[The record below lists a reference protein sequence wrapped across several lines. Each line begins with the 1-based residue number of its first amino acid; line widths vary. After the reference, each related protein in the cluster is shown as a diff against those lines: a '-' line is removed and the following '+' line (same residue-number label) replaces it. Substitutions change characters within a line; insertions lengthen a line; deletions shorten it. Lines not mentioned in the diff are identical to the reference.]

1 MKMQMTISR
10 LKEMKTNGEK
20 IPMMTA
26 YDYTSAR
33 LLESAGIPIILVG
46 DSLGQVVLGYDSTI
60 PVTMDDILHHLK
72 AVARGV
78 EEAHIVADMPFMSYQ
93 SDPKEAIRNAG
104 SLIKEGGAQS
114 IKVEGGQH
122 ITNTVKYI
130 VDVGIPVMGHIG
142 LTPQAIN
149 QLSGYSIQGKTPET
163 AEKLMSD
170 AFALEKAGA
179 YAIVLELVPDELA
192 KEITGS
198 LSIPTIGI
206 GAGNDCDGQVQVFH
220 DLLGLFTDFVPK
232 HVRRYSNLASIIKSG
247 VGEYISDVQ
256 NGELYT

>member
-1 MKMQMTISR
+1 MRMTISR

-20 IPMMTA
+20 IPMMTG

-33 LLESAGIPIILVG
+33 LLESVGIPIILVG

-72 AVARGV
+72 AVVRGT
-78 EEAHIVADMPFMSYQ
+78 EKAHIVADMPFMSYQ

-122 ITNTVKYI
+122 ITDTVKYI
-130 VDVGIPVMGHIG
+130 VDIGIPVMGHIG

-149 QLSGYSIQGKTPET
+149 QLSGYSIQGKTPER
-163 AEKLMSD
+163 AEKLISD
-170 AFALEKAGA
+170 AFALEQAGA

-192 KEITGS
+192 KQITSS

-206 GAGNDCDGQVQVFH
+206 GAGNGCDGQVQVFH

-232 HVRRYSNLASIIKSG
+232 HVRRYANLANIIRSG
-247 VGEYISDVQ
+247 IDQYISDVQ
-256 NGELYT
+256 NGTL